1 MSRKPAFWI
10 ICALLSLLATIA
22 ASRHFASAFP
32 LVSID
37 LRMDRGQAL
46 EQARALAAQH
56 RLGPAGYR
64 QAATFGGDEEVQ
76 TYVELEA
83 GGKDAFARMIRD
95 GRYAPYTWRVRHFR
109 EHDPNETWVRF
120 TPEGVAY
127 GFAERLPETAPGAR
141 LAPAEARGVAERGAA
156 SWHVALSE
164 YALVEQAQEE
174 KPGRRIDHTLVYE
187 RPDRLGDGRFRLR
200 LVVAGDRLVE
210 VTPFVRVPEAF
221 GRRYQQMRSANEAIG
236 FASGIAMLVLYGVGG
251 IVIGLFVLLRQR
263 WVLWRPALAWGLIV
277 SGLQVL
283 ATLNEWPLAWL
294 RYDTALATTTFLV
307 QQATAVTAGAVA
319 MTVVFTLSF
328 MAAESLSR
336 RAFPEHPQLW
346 HVWVPSAGA
355 SRAVLGRTLGAYLL
369 VAIFFAYEVA
379 LYLVASR
386 WLGWWTPSDAL
397 VHPDVLATY
406 MPWLSAIAPSV
417 QAGFWEECLFRAVP
431 LAGAALIG
439 DRFGRRR
446 AFIAAAMIV
455 QAIVFGAGHAPYPN
469 QPAYARPVELILPSL
484 LFGALYLRFGL
495 LPGIVLHI
503 AFDVVWFALPLF
515 VSRAPGILIDRTL
528 VVMLAL
534 VPLWIVLWRRW
545 QVGRWTELPA
555 DLVNGAWHPEPRG
568 ETAPAVRSP
577 RVAGAPSP
585 RLGRM
590 LVGAGVAGI
599 LAAAGLATRQSQDVQ
614 PLHVSRMPAI
624 ARATDALRGRGVAVE
639 PPWRILPSVSAMPDE
654 THEFV
659 RTTAGH
665 ETYRQLLGTYLPG
678 ARWRVR
684 AARFD
689 GDIAARAEEWTVLVE
704 GDGRAS
710 RVRHTLAETAAGM
723 ALTEDQARALAR
735 ATAHERFALDP
746 AKLREVSV
754 APSKLPARTDW
765 LVTFADA
772 SRPPL
777 PQGELRL
784 AVAIAGNEVTDA
796 WRFVHVPETWQRQ
809 IRDRRTLA
817 GVVNAAGIALLGALV
832 LGFAATTLVAWSR
845 GQSPGRGPL
854 YLFLLLAGARALD
867 FANGWPARL
876 AGFSTAQPF
885 PLQAAQLAVGLLV
898 GATLVPAVV
907 ALAGGGVR
915 LFSTGVYGRRDSARI
930 GVGLG
935 GVACGVLAVATAL
948 VRAGGEPVWPS
959 FAGAE
964 TILPVAAAPLAAI
977 FSLGARTV
985 VVALVFS
992 AADRISDGWSVHR
1005 AWACALLVGTGLLL
1019 GAGAPGARVLPWAA
1033 AGLLVGLLLLAAYVL
1048 VFRWDLSPLPLS
1060 VAVVIAVGA
1069 LAEGLARPYP
1079 GALAGSIIA
1088 AALVLVLGWRGFRT

>member
-1 MSRKPAFWI
+1 MLRKPAFWI
-10 ICALLSLLATIA
+10 ICALLSVLATA
-22 ASRHFASAFP
+22 AAGRHFASAFP

-37 LRMDRGQAL
+37 LRMDRAQAL
-46 EQARALAAQH
+46 ERARMLAAQH
-56 RLGPAGYR
+56 RLGPAGFR
-64 QAATFGGDEEVQ
+64 QAATFDGDEEVQ

-83 GGKDAFARMIRD
+83 GGKDAFARMIRE
-95 GRYAPYTWRVRHFR
+95 GRYAPYTWSVRHFR
-109 EHDPNETWVRF
+109 QHDPNETWIRF
-120 TPEGVAY
+120 TPAGVPY
-127 GFAERLPETAPGAR
+127 GFLERLPETAPGAR
-141 LAPAEARGVAERGAA
+141 LAGADARAVAERGAPA
-156 SWHVALSE
+156 WRVTLSE
-164 YALVEQAQEE
+164 YSLVEQAQEE
-174 KPGRRIDHTLVYE
+174 KPGHRIDHTLVYE

-263 WVLWRPALAWGLIV
+263 WVLWRPALTWGLIV
-277 SGLQVL
+277 AGLQVL
-283 ATLNEWPLAWL
+283 STLNEWPLAWL
-294 RYDTALATTTFLV
+294 RYDTALSTTSFLV
-307 QQATAVTAGAVA
+307 QQATAVTAGAVGMA
-319 MTVVFTLSF
+319 VVFTLSF

-336 RAFPEHPQLW
+336 RAFPSHPQLW
-346 HVWVPSAGA
+346 RVWTPAAGA

-446 AFIAAAMIV
+446 AFIVAAMIV

-495 LPGIVLHI
+495 LPAIVLHI
-503 AFDVVWFALPLF
+503 AFDIVWFALPLF

-528 VVMLAL
+528 VVLLAL

-545 QVGRWTELPA
+545 QVGRWTELPP
-555 DLVNGAWHPEPRG
+555 DLVHGAWRPEPRG
-568 ETAPAVRSP
+568 ETPQAVRSP
-577 RVAGAPSP
+577 RTVGAPSP
-585 RLGRM
+585 RVARVL
-590 LVGAGVAGI
+590 LGAGVAGI
-599 LAAAGLATRQSQDVQ
+599 LASAVLGARHAQDVRA
-614 PLHVSRMPAI
+614 LHVSRGPATV
-624 ARATDALRGRGVAVE
+624 RANDALRDRGVALN
-639 PPWRILPSVSAMPDE
+639 PPWRILPSVEATPNQ

-659 RTTAGH
+659 RTTAGDA
-665 ETYRQLLGTYLPG
+665 TYRQLLGTYLPG
-678 ARWRVR
+678 PRWRVR
-684 AARFD
+684 AVRFE
-689 GDIAARAEEWTVLVE
+689 GDIAARAEEWIVVVE
-704 GDGRAS
+704 GGGSVS
-710 RVRHTLAETAAGM
+710 RVGHTLPETAAGV
-723 ALTEDQARALAR
+723 ALTEDQARTLAR
-735 ATAHERFALDP
+735 ATARARFALDP
-746 AKLREVSV
+746 ARLREVSV

-784 AVAIAGNEVTDA
+784 AVAIAGDEVTDA
-796 WRFVHVPETWQRQ
+796 WRFVHVPEAWQRES
-809 IRDRRTLA
+809 RDRRTLA
-817 GVVNAAGIALLGALV
+817 GVVNAAGIALLGGLA
-832 LGFAATTLVAWSR
+832 LGFAAMTLVAWSR
-845 GQSPGRGPL
+845 GQAPGRAPL
-854 YLFLLLAGARALD
+854 YLFLLLAGVRTLD

-876 AGFSTAQPF
+876 ADFSTAQPF
-885 PLQAAQLAVGLLV
+885 PLQAVELAVGLVV
-898 GATLVPAVV
+898 GATLVPAAI
-907 ALAGGGVR
+907 ALAAGGVR
-915 LFSTGVYGRRDSARI
+915 LFSTGVYARREAARI
-930 GVGLG
+930 GISLG
-935 GVACGVLAVATAL
+935 GAASGVLAVSTAL

-964 TILPVAAAPLAAI
+964 TIVPATAWPLTAI

-985 VVALVFS
+985 MIGLVFS
-992 AADRISDGWSVHR
+992 AADRISDGWSVR
-1005 AWACALLVGTGLLL
+1005 RTWAAALLVGTGLLL
-1019 GAGAPGARVLPWAA
+1019 GAGAPGAAILPWAA
-1033 AGLLVGLLLLAAYVL
+1033 GGLLVGLLLLAAYAF

-1060 VAVVIAVGA
+1060 VAVVVALGA
-1069 LAEGLARPYP
+1069 LAEGLTRPYP
-1079 GALAGSIIA
+1079 GALAGSILA
-1088 AALVLVLGWRGFRT
+1088 AALVMVLAWRGFRA